1 MTDQEII
8 YTAFENLQKNAHI
21 EAVWE
26 GFTQKELDGQ
36 AIFHINNQQLKY
48 YVEIKNELRNHQLHQ
63 LIGFANNYKP
73 FMVAATRLFPKIK
86 EELRQND
93 IAYIEANGNIYLKH
107 GKTLLWIDANKPIE
121 TQQENV
127 NRAFTKTGLKVV
139 FQFLL
144 DETFVNKPYRQ
155 IAELT
160 ETGIGNVT
168 NIIKGLKQDG
178 FLLTIAKNKYQFENK
193 PGLLKKWLGAYDLR
207 LKPTLRMGTFRFLKA
222 EDFNNWKT
230 LQLNGETKW
239 GGEPAGDIFTNYLK
253 PAELTLY
260 TTETRNDLIKN
271 YRMVPNEKGNIKVFK
286 KFWQEGE
293 RNDSVVP
300 PLLAYT
306 DLMNTNDRR
315 CIETAQKLYEQFLQ
329 DKF

>member
-1 MTDQEII
+1 MTKQEII
-8 YTAFENLQKNAHI
+8 YKALENLQKTAHI

-26 GFTQKELDGQ
+26 GFIQKELDGQ
-36 AIFHINNQQLKY
+36 AIFHIDNQHLKY
-48 YVEIKNELRNHQLHQ
+48 YVEIKNELRNHQLQ
-63 LIGFANNYKP
+63 QIFRFADEYKP

-107 GKTLLWIDANKPIE
+107 GKTFLWIDASKPIE
-121 TQQENV
+121 AQQENV

-144 DETFVNKPYRQ
+144 DETIVNKPYRY

-178 FLLTIAKNKYQFENK
+178 FLLTIAKNKYQFDNK
-193 PGLLKKWLGAYDLR
+193 PGLLKKWLAAYDVR
-207 LKPTLRMGTFRFLKA
+207 LKPTLKMGTFRFLKA
-222 EDFNNWKT
+222 EDFNNWKN
-230 LQLNGETKW
+230 LHLNGETKW
-239 GGEPAGDIFTNYLK
+239 GGEPAGDILTNYLK
-253 PAELTLY
+253 PAELILY
-260 TTETRNDLIKN
+260 TTEARNELIKN
-271 YRMVPNEKGNIKVFK
+271 YRMVPDEKGNIKVFK
-286 KFWQEGE
+286 KFWQEDE
-293 RNDSVVP
+293 RNDNVVP

-306 DLMNTNDRR
+306 DLMNKNDRR
-315 CIETAQKLYEQFLQ
+315 CIETAQKLYEQYLQ